1 MYSDRVDSV
10 TRATNPS
17 LLPSLPSTPRAHLV
31 RRPPPPPPPPVLGIS
46 QCIDVYKPPRLAVE
60 FSLRRS
66 FLSFSLFLVTYILS
80 LPSMPHPARSLSL
93 PSHLTHSSR
102 PVRFFCSLSLSGVSR
117 CVLGVSSI
125 ISSSHPIFL
134 SLVSRTFSRFVLFAA
149 RYLALCFVLS
159 HLRNSIEQSRSRVM
173 KRVTIRITYSLLS
186 ETLACLCGSNRLACS
201 FPPLFCTCDRS
212 GARSRIR
219 VKAK

>member
-80 LPSMPHPARSLSL
+80 LPSMPIPRALS
-93 PSHLTHSSR
+93 P
-102 PVRFFCSLSLSGVSR
+102 
-117 CVLGVSSI
+117 
-125 ISSSHPIFL
+125 
-134 SLVSRTFSRFVLFAA
+134 
-149 RYLALCFVLS
+149 
-159 HLRNSIEQSRSRVM
+159 
-173 KRVTIRITYSLLS
+173 
-186 ETLACLCGSNRLACS
+186 
-201 FPPLFCTCDRS
+201 FPPLLTH
-212 GARSRIR
+212 R
-219 VKAK
+219 VPSDFSAPYPSPAYPDVFSVSLPLFRHLTLSSFPSCLAPSLASFSLPLSISLYASSSLT

>member
-31 RRPPPPPPPPVLGIS
+31 RRPPPPPVLGIS

-80 LPSMPHPARSLSL
+80 LPSMPIPRSLS
-93 PSHLTHSSR
+93 PFPPYSPIASR
-102 PVRFFCSLSLSGVSR
+102 
-117 CVLGVSSI
+117 
-125 ISSSHPIFL
+125 PIFL
-134 SLVSRTFSRFVLFAA
+134 LLIPLRRIPICSRCLFHYFVISP
-149 RYLALCFVLS
+149 YLPFPRVS
-159 HLRNSIEQSRSRVM
+159 HLLSLRSLCRSISRSMLRPL
-173 KRVTIRITYSLLS
+173 SLK
-186 ETLACLCGSNRLACS
+186 E
-201 FPPLFCTCDRS
+201 
-212 GARSRIR
+212 
-219 VKAK
+219 

>member
-17 LLPSLPSTPRAHLV
+17 LLPSLPSTPHAHLV
-31 RRPPPPPPPPVLGIS
+31 RRPPPPPVLGIS

-60 FSLRRS
+60 FSLRRY

-80 LPSMPHPARSLSL
+80 LPSMPIPRSLSL

-117 CVLGVSSI
+117 YVLGVSSI

-149 RYLALCFVLS
+149 QYLALRFVLS
-159 HLRNSIEQSRSRVM
+159 HLRNSIE
-173 KRVTIRITYSLLS
+173 
-186 ETLACLCGSNRLACS
+186 
-201 FPPLFCTCDRS
+201 
-212 GARSRIR
+212 
-219 VKAK
+219 